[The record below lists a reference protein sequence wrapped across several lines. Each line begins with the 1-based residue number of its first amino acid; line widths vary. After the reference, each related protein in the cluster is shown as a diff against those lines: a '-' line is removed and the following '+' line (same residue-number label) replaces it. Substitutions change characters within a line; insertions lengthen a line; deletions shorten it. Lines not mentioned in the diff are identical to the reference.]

1 MERVEGEPLRK
12 GTARLAES
20 LDALKSPFHS
30 TPTPPFLF
38 PLLQLSLKITFF
50 HPTYVVPICCDF
62 HLFRASPKMPRITI
76 VPAASVNGFMV

>member
-12 GTARLAES
+12 GTAES
-20 LDALKSPFHS
+20 LDFLKSSFHS
-30 TPTPPFLF
+30 TIPHPF
-38 PLLQLSLKITFF
+38 TFF

-62 HLFRASPKMPRITI
+62 HLFRASPKMPKITI